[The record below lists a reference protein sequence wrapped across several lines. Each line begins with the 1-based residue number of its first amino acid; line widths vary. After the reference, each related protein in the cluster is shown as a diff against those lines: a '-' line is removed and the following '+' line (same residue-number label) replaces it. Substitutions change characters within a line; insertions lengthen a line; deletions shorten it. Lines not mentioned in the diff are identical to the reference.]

1 MPMERNSIK
10 YTQKNAIL
18 NYFQPQNTS
27 SEAKEITSSIL
38 NNALNDL
45 VTDSPDIALDFVNEL
60 LNNSFES
67 AQKPTAH
74 TGSRV
79 NKSTFEKW
87 TEKFPG

>member
-1 MPMERNSIK
+1 M
-10 YTQKNAIL
+10 
-18 NYFQPQNTS
+18 
-27 SEAKEITSSIL
+27 
-38 NNALNDL
+38 
-45 VTDSPDIALDFVNEL
+45 TDSPDIAFDFVNEL

-87 TEKFPG
+87 TEKFPWLIVNNIKEQTTPSRKTCQEQRDTLKF